1 MVVVWTLTWFA
12 YLPFMTPAIP
22 GALVLTWL
30 VIARLSVRKQQQ
42 RRRTTTVVVAPS
54 EVEWRDSRPNTHGVA
69 FEVSE
74 SGNGQT
80 IGSSNRVRREPCAG
94 PTRPLA
100 IRRSPTPLA

>member
-1 MVVVWTLTWFA
+1 VVCQFA
-12 YLPFMTPAIP
+12 VPGAEVVTMEASTADKIP
-22 GALVLTWL
+22 GV
-30 VIARLSVRKQQQ
+30 VDKIPRARPMREP
-42 RRRTTTVVVAPS
+42 TS